1 LFSKILKIQTMNN
14 FTKLLTLLCSF
25 FISNAVSAQ
34 ISGTVFKDFNFN
46 GTQQTSGFP
55 TEPGVFGVQVRAFN
69 SANTQV
75 GPTKTTAVN
84 GTYNFTAAEI
94 ASGTPVRIEFTATNG
109 AFNAKTGTA
118 NGTDVQFATAP
129 SAIINYAIANQD
141 WYSNTANPYVATNG
155 ATNGNPT
162 GGGTAGTNNNLYI
175 FPYSMRD
182 AGNTTF
188 DDGGVT
194 RRRPNSELGSVFG
207 MAFQKPT
214 RTLFMA
220 AYLKRHIGFGP
231 NGIGAIYKSTVDATG
246 VPAAPALLVNVNA
259 IGINVGTDPRT
270 VALPAA
276 SNTRNADVGVFS
288 EVGKRGIGGIDV
300 SEDGKDLYIVN
311 MFEKKLHRINIGAPL
326 KTSFTAADVTT
337 WTITD
342 PATAGL
348 TWRPMACKT
357 ANGKVYVGGV
367 VIKETSTNH
376 NLAVDTVGARGIVYE
391 FDPATGSFTE
401 VLHYGLNYRRGFS
414 NGDYRYPFKSNWW
427 CGWQNNGN
435 GGAAD
440 PLQSDYN
447 AGNGAFT
454 GGIYYPQPM
463 MSDIEFDVDGS
474 MILGIR
480 DRFGDQMGYQNLSD
494 DGLPTGT
501 GFGAAN
507 NFFRG
512 LTSGE
517 VLRAGKN
524 LTGAAFT
531 LENRGQATNLG
542 VTTGTLDAASPGN
555 LVIGGNWT
563 TATGNPMGGF
573 YGPGW
578 GGTAGTIPPGGP
590 SPGTQG
596 GYFYFN
602 HNFTTTGTGTNGVGA
617 ATTLNGTAG
626 FAINAHYVKS
636 DGGLGLLAGS
646 NEIMHT
652 LMDPVNTA
660 FANGVSRMINSGANT
675 GTMAQRLE
683 LVVTTAGTPGDPTNS
698 GKSNGL
704 GDLEILTDYQP
715 IEIGNRIWNDAN
727 NNGIQDAGETIAG
740 VPAGTTVT
748 LRSPGVNGIYG
759 DGDDQTTT
767 TTTDA
772 AGNYYFSSFGAP
784 DNRKPASFIGIRAND
799 ILPGFD
805 YRIELAIPSNL
816 QLTIANT
823 AANSLDKIDNDG
835 VVNGTNAIVTFNT
848 ANNNHSY
855 DFGFKPLASIG
866 DRVWLDNGAGAN
878 AGNGIQDAGEPGV
891 AGVTVTLKDNTG
903 NVVATTVTDAYG
915 NYLFDNLNAG
925 NYTVTVTPPA
935 NYTFTTQTNT
945 VDNTAGTA
953 PIATGS
959 DVNVTTGQSY
969 VINLVAGENERN
981 IDAGLIFSQPTTA
994 SLGDKV
1000 WFDNGAGGGTA
1011 GNGIQDGAEPGV
1023 AGVTVTLYASD
1034 GTTIVA
1040 TTVTD
1045 ANGNYR
1051 FNNLPAGVQYIVGF
1065 TLPAGFI
1072 FTGKDLGGNDNT
1084 DSDVNTTA
1092 GATFGKTD
1100 LLAALTAGENKT
1112 SVDAGLIQQPNTA
1125 ASVGDGVWNDLNQ
1138 NGIQDAGE
1146 PGLAGITVTLYQ
1158 NGTAIATTVTD
1169 AFGNYIFNNLTA
1181 GTGYQVGITLPSG
1194 YTLSPSNTG
1203 TDNAVDNDI
1212 ETALG
1217 NKTAIFTLSTG
1228 LRNLTVDAGMYQTT
1242 PAGTAKLGDKVWFD
1256 ANGNGVQDGG
1266 NEIGVPGVT
1275 VELLNGSGASID
1287 PDGAG
1292 PLTKTT
1298 TVTDANGT
1306 YQFVNLAAGNYI
1318 VAFSNIPNGYNF
1330 TQQVTPGDNGNN
1342 TNSDANP
1349 VSGRSSVV
1357 VVTAGESDQTIDAGL
1372 IAGNSSGLGSL
1383 GNKVW
1388 YDLPVT
1394 SGGTDGNGIQDA
1406 GELGVTG
1413 VTVTL
1418 LDAGADGIFGNGDDG
1433 ASRTA
1438 ITNALGEYLFTGL
1451 PAGNYVVQFGTAALP
1466 LPAGFTVT
1474 GQNTGTNDNI
1484 DSDGGAIATGGA
1496 PAGSSRTAV
1505 ISLTAGED
1513 NLTVDLGLKPA
1524 ANTNTLGDKVWA
1536 DNGAGG
1542 GIANDGVQNGTEPG
1556 IAGVTVTLYDNAGTA
1571 IATTTTDANGQYLF
1585 AGLANGNYSIGF
1597 TNLPTGFSLT
1607 TKDTDGVP
1615 GNGTLDSDA
1624 DRITGRTATVTLNG
1638 ANRNDRTLDA
1648 GLVSTRAALGNFVW
1662 YDTNGDG
1669 VQNAGEPG
1677 VPGVTVSL
1685 YFDANNDGDFLDA
1698 GENLPAASM
1707 ITDQSGAYF
1716 FQNLLPGNYQVAFTT
1731 IPAGV
1736 NFTTQDAGGNDALDS
1751 DVIPATGR
1759 TPTETLAPG
1768 QVDLSVDAGLFRP
1781 QATVGNFIWVDN
1793 GAGGGTAGNG
1803 VQDGTEPGLPG
1814 VLVTLFDATT
1824 NLPVA
1829 TTVTDG
1835 KGGYIYNNIAPG
1847 NYYLQIGNL
1856 PSGATISPQDA
1867 GGNDNTDNDFNTGT
1881 LRTAN
1886 FTVPPTAVNLSFD
1899 GGVITD
1905 LSPLDVKIVE
1915 FTAVKKGNTV
1925 EVNWKVE
1932 AESGLKNY
1940 EVERSANGRNFVSVA
1955 TVNATGANSYRSND
1969 LQPLSGLNYY
1979 RLKVV
1984 DLDGSI
1990 AYSEVRIVVF
2000 GSEGTINVF
2009 PNPSADRINVLLPES
2024 WQGKAVTIDIMDQ
2037 LGRAVI
2043 KVARTQAGQVE
2054 TINVTLL
2061 ANAVYLLRM
2070 INSNGEQEVRKIQVK
2085 K

>member
-1 LFSKILKIQTMNN
+1 MNS
-14 FTKLLTLLCSF
+14 FTKLLTLVCSF
-25 FISNAVSAQ
+25 FVSNTVSAQ

-46 GTQQTSGFP
+46 GTQQPTGFP
-55 TEPGVFGVQVRAFN
+55 TEPGVYGITVKAYN
-69 SANTQV
+69 SANAQV

-84 GTYNFTAAEI
+84 GTYSFSAAEI
-94 ASGTPVRIEFTATNG
+94 GAGTAVRIEFTVPDGT
-109 AFNAKTGTA
+109 FNAKRANAGNNP

-129 SAIINYAIANQD
+129 SAAINYAIANQD

-188 DDGGVT
+188 DDGGAT

-207 MAFQKPT
+207 LTFQKST
-214 RTLFMA
+214 RTLIMS

-231 NGIGAIYKSTVDATG
+231 NGMGAIYKSTVDATG
-246 VPAAPALLVNVNA
+246 VPAAAALLVNVSA

-300 SEDGKDLYIVN
+300 SEDGKDLYLVN
-311 MFEKKLHRINIGAPL
+311 MFEKKLHRINIGSPL
-326 KTSFTAADVTT
+326 KTTFAAADVTGT

-367 VIKETSTNH
+367 VVREKTTNH
-376 NLAVDTVGARGIVYE
+376 NLAADTVGARGIVYE
-391 FDPATGSFTE
+391 FDPVTGNFTE
-401 VLHYGLNYRRGFS
+401 VLRYGLNYRRGFS
-414 NGDYRYPFKSNWW
+414 NNEYRYPNKCNWW
-427 CGWQNNGN
+427 CGWQNNG
-435 GGAAD
+435 GGLATD
-440 PLQSDYN
+440 PMRADYN
-447 AGNGAFT
+447 NANPPANDFT

-463 MSDIEFDVDGS
+463 MSNIEFDVDGS

-480 DRFGDQMGYQNLSD
+480 DRFGDQIGYQNLAD
-494 DGLPTGT
+494 DGQPIVAFSG
-501 GFGAAN
+501 GY
-507 NFFRG
+507 FRG

-524 LTGAAFT
+524 LAGSAFT
-531 LENRGQATNLG
+531 LEARGQVTSNG
-542 VTTGTLDAASPGN
+542 VTTGTLDAA
-555 LVIGGNWT
+555 
-563 TATGNPMGGF
+563 AAGNPAVGGSWSVPAPSPWGGF

-578 GGTAGTIPPGGP
+578 GGTAGAIPPGGP
-590 SPGTQG
+590 NPGTQG

-626 FAINAHYVKS
+626 AAINAHYMKS
-636 DGGLGLLAGS
+636 DGGLALLAGS
-646 NEIMHT
+646 NEVIHT

-660 FANGVSRMINSGANT
+660 FANGASRMINSGANA
-675 GTMAQRLE
+675 GNMAQRLQ
-683 LVVTTAGTPGDPTNS
+683 LVATTTGNPGDPTNS

-727 NNGIQDAGETIAG
+727 SNGIQDAGETTAG

-772 AGNYYFSSFGAP
+772 AGNYYFSSFGAS
-784 DNRKPASFIGIRAND
+784 DNRKPASFIGIGAND

-805 YRIELAIPSNL
+805 YRIEVAIPSNL

-823 AANSLDKIDNDG
+823 AANSLDNIDNDG
-835 VVNGTNAIVTFNT
+835 VTNGANAVVTFNT

-855 DFGFKPLASIG
+855 DFGFKSLASIG
-866 DRVWLDNGAGAN
+866 DKVWLDNGSGAN
-878 AGNGIQDAGEPGV
+878 AGNGVQDAGEPGV
-891 AGVTVTLKDNTG
+891 AGVTVTLRDNAG
-903 NVVATTVTDAYG
+903 NVLATTVTDSYG
-915 NYLFDNLNAG
+915 NYLFDNLIPG

-953 PIATGS
+953 PLATGS

-981 IDAGLIFSQPTTA
+981 IDAGLVFSQPVAA

-1000 WFDNGAGGGTA
+1000 WFDNGAGGGTG

-1023 AGVTVTLYASD
+1023 AGVTVTLYASN
-1034 GTTIVA
+1034 GTTVLA

-1051 FNNLPAGVQYIVGF
+1051 FNNLTAGIQYIVGF
-1065 TLPAGFI
+1065 TPPAGFI

-1100 LLAALTAGENKT
+1100 LLAALTAGENRT
-1112 SVDAGLIQQPNTA
+1112 SVDAGLVQQPATA
-1125 ASVGDGVWNDLNQ
+1125 ASVGDRVWNDLDQ
-1138 NGIQDAGE
+1138 DGIQDAGE
-1146 PGLAGITVTLYQ
+1146 PGVAGVTVTLYQ

-1169 AFGNYIFNNLTA
+1169 AFGNYIFNNLPA
-1181 GTGYQVGITLPSG
+1181 GTGYQVGITLPTG
-1194 YTLSPSNTG
+1194 YTLSPSDQG
-1203 TDNAVDNDI
+1203 TDNKLDNDI
-1212 ETALG
+1212 QTILG
-1217 NKTAIFTLSTG
+1217 NRTPLFPLTAG
-1228 LRNLTVDAGMYQTT
+1228 LRNLTLDAGIYQTT

-1266 NEIGVPGVT
+1266 NEAGVPGVT

-1292 PLTKTT
+1292 PLTRTLA
-1298 TVTDANGT
+1298 VTDANGN
-1306 YQFVNLAAGNYI
+1306 YQFVNLAAGSYI
-1318 VAFSNIPNGYNF
+1318 VAFSNIPAGYNF

-1342 TNSDANP
+1342 TNSDANLLT
-1349 VSGRSSVV
+1349 GRSSVIAL
-1357 VVTAGESDQTIDAGL
+1357 TAAESDQTIDAGL
-1372 IAGNSSGLGSL
+1372 VAGTSSGLGSL
-1383 GNKVW
+1383 GNKIW
-1388 YDLPVT
+1388 YDLN
-1394 SGGTDGNGIQDA
+1394 SNGLQDA
-1406 GELGVTG
+1406 GELGVAG
-1413 VTVTL
+1413 VIVTL
-1418 LDAGADGIFGNGDDG
+1418 LDAGPDGIVGNGDDG

-1438 ITNALGEYLFTGL
+1438 VTNALGEYLFTGL

-1466 LPAGFTVT
+1466 LPVGFTVT
-1474 GQNTGTNDNI
+1474 GQNTGANDNI
-1484 DSDGGAIATGGA
+1484 DSDGGAIAAGGA
-1496 PAGSSRTAV
+1496 PAGSSRTGV

-1513 NLTVDLGLKPA
+1513 NLTVDLGLIAP

-1542 GIANDGVQNGTEPG
+1542 GTAIDGVQNGTEPG
-1556 IAGVTVTLYDNAGTA
+1556 IAGLTVTLYDNAGTA
-1571 IATTTTDANGQYLF
+1571 IATTTTDVNGQYLF
-1585 AGLANGNYSIGF
+1585 AGLGNGNYSVGF
-1597 TNLPTGFSLT
+1597 ANLPAGFSFT
-1607 TKDTDGVP
+1607 TADTDGVP

-1669 VQNAGEPG
+1669 DQDAGEAG

-1698 GENLPAASM
+1698 GENVPASSM
-1707 ITDQSGAYF
+1707 ITDQSGGYF
-1716 FQNLLPGNYQVAFTT
+1716 FSNLLPGNYQVGFTT

-1736 NFTTQDAGGNDALDS
+1736 NFTTQDAGGNDSLDS
-1751 DVIPATGR
+1751 DVTPATGR
-1759 TPTETLAPG
+1759 TATVNLSPG
-1768 QVDLSVDAGLFRP
+1768 EVDLTVDAGLFRP

-1793 GAGGGTAGNG
+1793 GAGGGTSGNG

-1814 VLVTLFDATT
+1814 VLVTLFDAGT
-1824 NLPVA
+1824 NLPIA

-1835 KGGYIYNNIAPG
+1835 NGGYIFNNVPPG
-1847 NYYLQIGNL
+1847 TYYLQIGNL

-1867 GGNDNTDNDFNTGT
+1867 GGNDNTDNDFNPGT
-1881 LRTAN
+1881 SRTAN
-1886 FTVPPTAVNLSFD
+1886 FVVPPTAVNLSFD
-1899 GGVITD
+1899 GGVLTD
-1905 LSPLDVKIVE
+1905 LSALPVRITE
-1915 FTAVKKGNTV
+1915 FTAIKKNSIA
-1925 EVNWKVE
+1925 ELNWKVE
-1932 AESGLKNY
+1932 AETALSGY
-1940 EVERSANGRNFVSVA
+1940 AVERSADGRNFVTIA
-1955 TVNATGANSYRSND
+1955 TLAATGASNYRSTD
-1969 LQPLSGLNYY
+1969 AQPLKGLNYY
-1979 RLKVV
+1979 RLKIVN
-1984 DLDGSI
+1984 LDGSI
-1990 AYSEVRIVVF
+1990 EYSEVRIVVF
-2000 GSEGTINVF
+2000 GSKGTISVF
-2009 PNPSADRINVLLPES
+2009 PNPSVDRVNILLPES

-2037 LGRAVI
+2037 LGRVVI
-2043 KVARTQAGQVE
+2043 KISGTQAGQVE
-2054 TINVTLL
+2054 TINVSKLP
-2061 ANAVYLLRM
+2061 AAAYLLRM
-2070 INSNGEQEVRKIQVK
+2070 INSEGKQEVRKIQVK

>member
-1 LFSKILKIQTMNN
+1 MNS
-14 FTKLLTLLCSF
+14 FTKLLLFLCAVLL
-25 FISNAVSAQ
+25 SNIATAQVS
-34 ISGTVFKDFNFN
+34 GNVFKDFNFN
-46 GTQQTSGFP
+46 GTRQNTAGTFP
-55 TEPGVFGVQVRAFN
+55 LEPGVYGVQVKAFD
-69 SANTQV
+69 ATGAQV
-75 GPTKTTAVN
+75 GTTATTDVN
-84 GTYNFTAAEI
+84 GAYSITVGAGTA
-94 ASGTPVRIEFTATNG
+94 VRVEFTAPAGT
-109 AFNAKTGTA
+109 FSAKAGTTA
-118 NGTDVQFATAP
+118 NSSNVQFVTAP
-129 SAIINYAIANQD
+129 ATTTNYAIASQD
-141 WYSNTANPYVATNG
+141 WYSTTANPFLATNG
-155 ATNGNPT
+155 ATNGNAI
-162 GGGTAGTNNNLYI
+162 GGGTAGTNNNLYV
-175 FPYSMRD
+175 FPYDMS
-182 AGNTTF
+182 
-188 DDGGVT
+188 GVGT
-194 RRRPNSELGSVFG
+194 GRLANSQLGSVFG
-207 MAFQKPT
+207 LAFQKPN

-220 AYLKRHIGFGP
+220 AYLKRHASFGP
-231 NGIGAIYKSTVDATG
+231 NGIGAIYQSTITAAG
-246 VPAAPALLVNVNA
+246 APAAATLLVDVNS
-259 IGINVGTDPRT
+259 ITGSGINVGTDPRS

-276 SNTRNADVGVFS
+276 SNTRNADAGVFAQ
-288 EVGKRGIGGIDV
+288 VGKRGIGGIDV
-300 SEDGKDLYIVN
+300 SDDGKDLFFVN
-311 MFEKKLHRINIGAPL
+311 MFQKTLHRINITQANGTI

-342 PATAGL
+342 PGTGGL
-348 TWRPMACKT
+348 VWHPMACKT
-357 ANGKVYVGGV
+357 ANGKVYIGGV
-367 VIKETSTNH
+367 VIKETSVAH

-391 FDPATGSFTE
+391 FDPATGAFTE
-401 VLHYGLNYRRGFS
+401 VLRYGLNYRRGYS

-531 LENRGQATNLG
+531 LEIRGQSTGFG

-555 LVIGGNWT
+555 LVIGGSWT
-563 TATGNPMGGF
+563 GATGNPMGGF

-578 GGTAGTIPPGGP
+578 GGTAGTIPAGGP
-590 SPGTQG
+590 NPGTQG

-602 HNFTTTGTGTNGVGA
+602 HNFSTTGTGTNGVGA

-626 FAINAHYVKS
+626 AAINAHYVKS
-636 DGGLGLLAGS
+636 DGGLCLLAGS
-646 NEIMHT
+646 NEITHT
-652 LMDPVNTA
+652 IMDPVNTT

-683 LVVTTAGTPGDPTNS
+683 LVATTTGTPGDPTNS

-715 IEIGNRIWNDAN
+715 IEIGNRIWTDAN
-727 NNGIQDAGETIAG
+727 SNGVQDAGAAEAG
-740 VPAGTTVT
+740 INGVTVE
-748 LRSPGVNGIYG
+748 LVSPGPNGIFG
-759 DGDDQTTT
+759 DGDDVVLASTTT
-767 TTTDA
+767 ATINLQAGSYFFSALTTADA
-772 AGNYYFSSFGAP
+772 
-784 DNRKPASFIGIRAND
+784 RKPASFTGVGAND

-805 YRIELAIPSNL
+805 YQIRVANGQAPLAGL
-816 QLTIANT
+816 QATLSNT
-823 AANSLDKIDNDG
+823 AANSLDNIDNDA
-835 VVNGTNAIVTFNT
+835 VISGTNTVVVFNT
-848 ANNNHSY
+848 SNTDHNY
-855 DFGFKPLASIG
+855 DIGYKTLASIG
-866 DRVWLDNGAGAN
+866 DKVWLDNGSGAN
-878 AGNGIQDAGEPGV
+878 SGNGVQDAGEPGV
-891 AGVTVTLKDNTG
+891 AGVTVTLRDNAG
-903 NVVATTVTDAYG
+903 NVIATTVTDSYG
-915 NYLFDNLNAG
+915 NYLFDNLNPG

-935 NYTFTTQTNT
+935 NYIFTAQTNT

-969 VINLVAGENERN
+969 IINLVAGENERN
-981 IDAGLIFSQPTTA
+981 IDAGLVFSQPTTV

-1023 AGVTVTLYASD
+1023 AGVTVTLYASN
-1034 GTTIVA
+1034 GTTVLA

-1051 FNNLPAGVQYIVGF
+1051 FNNLTAGVQYIVGF
-1065 TLPAGFI
+1065 TPPAGFV

-1084 DSDVNTTA
+1084 DSDVNTTT

-1100 LLAALTAGENKT
+1100 LLAALTAGENRI
-1112 SVDAGLIQQPNTA
+1112 SVDAGLVQQPATA
-1125 ASVGDGVWNDLNQ
+1125 ASVGDRVWNDLNQ

-1146 PGLAGITVTLYQ
+1146 PGVAGVTVTLYQ
-1158 NGTAIATTVTD
+1158 NGTAIATTATD

-1181 GTGYQVGITLPSG
+1181 GTGYQVGITLPVG
-1194 YTLSPSNTG
+1194 YTLSPSDQG
-1203 TDNAVDNDI
+1203 TDNKLDNDMQ
-1212 ETALG
+1212 TALS
-1217 NKTAIFTLSTG
+1217 NRTPVFPLTAG
-1228 LRNLTVDAGMYQTT
+1228 LRNLTLDAGIYQTT

-1256 ANGNGVQDGG
+1256 ANANGVQDGG
-1266 NEIGVPGVT
+1266 NESGVPGVT

-1292 PLTKTT
+1292 PLTRTL
-1298 TVTDANGT
+1298 TVTDANGN
-1306 YQFVNLAAGNYI
+1306 YQFVNLAAGSYI
-1318 VAFSNIPNGYNF
+1318 VAFSNTPAGYNF

-1342 TNSDANP
+1342 TNSDANLLT
-1349 VSGRSSVV
+1349 GRSSVIV
-1357 VVTAGESDQTIDAGL
+1357 LTAGESDQTIDAGL
-1372 IAGNSSGLGSL
+1372 ITGTASGLGSL
-1383 GNKVW
+1383 GNKIW
-1388 YDLPVT
+1388 YDLN
-1394 SGGTDGNGIQDA
+1394 SNGLQDA
-1406 GELGVTG
+1406 GELGAAG
-1413 VTVTL
+1413 ISVTL
-1418 LDAGADGIFGNGDDG
+1418 FDAGPDGVVGNGDDG
-1433 ASRTA
+1433 TTRTA

-1451 PAGNYVVQFGTAALP
+1451 PASNYVVQFGTAALP

-1484 DSDGGAIATGGA
+1484 DSDGGAIAAGGA

-1513 NLTVDLGLKPA
+1513 NLSVDLGLIAP

-1542 GIANDGVQNGTEPG
+1542 GTANDGVQNGTEPG

-1571 IATTTTDANGQYLF
+1571 IGTTTTDANGQYLF
-1585 AGLANGNYSIGF
+1585 VGLANGTYSVGFSNLPAGFGF
-1597 TNLPTGFSLT
+1597 TT
-1607 TKDTDGVP
+1607 TDTDGVP

-1624 DRITGRTATVTLNG
+1624 DRITGRTGTVTLNG
-1638 ANRNDRTLDA
+1638 SNRNDRTLDA
-1648 GLVSTRAALGNFVW
+1648 GIVSARAALGNFVW

-1669 VQNAGEPG
+1669 DQDAGEAG

-1698 GENLPAASM
+1698 GENVPAASM

-1716 FQNLLPGNYQVAFTT
+1716 FPNLFPGNYQVAFTT

-1759 TPTETLAPG
+1759 TATVNLSPG
-1768 QVDLSVDAGLFRP
+1768 EVDLSVDAGLFRP

-1793 GAGGGTAGNG
+1793 GAGGGTSGNG

-1814 VLVTLFDATT
+1814 IIVTLFDAIT
-1824 NLPVA
+1824 NLPIA

-1835 KGGYIYNNIAPG
+1835 SGGYVFNNVPPG
-1847 NYYLQIGNL
+1847 TYYLQIGNL

-1867 GGNDNTDNDFNTGT
+1867 GGNDNTDNDFNPGT

-1886 FTVPPTAVNLSFD
+1886 FVVPPTAVNLSFD
-1899 GGVITD
+1899 GGVLAD
-1905 LSPLDVKIVE
+1905 LSALSVKITE
-1915 FTAVKKGNTV
+1915 FTAIKKNNTA
-1925 EVNWKVE
+1925 ELNWNVE
-1932 AESGLKNY
+1932 AETGVNNY
-1940 EVERSANGRNFVSVA
+1940 VIERSSDGRNFISTA
-1955 TVNATGANSYRSND
+1955 SVNATGASSYRSTD
-1969 LQPLSGLNYY
+1969 AQPLKGLNYY

-2000 GSEGTINVF
+2000 GSKGIINVF
-2009 PNPSADRINVLLPES
+2009 PNPSADRINVLLPDS
-2024 WQGKAVTIDIMDQ
+2024 WQKKAVTIDIIDQ
-2037 LGRAVI
+2037 LGRVVI

-2054 TINVTLL
+2054 TINISKLPG
-2061 ANAVYLLRM
+2061 AAYLLRL
-2070 INSNGEQEVRKIQVK
+2070 INNDGEQEVRKIQINK
-2085 K
+2085 